1 VVVADTKRALTDEQ
15 LKLLFDSMGGL
26 IEDSGPD
33 AAQVRNLLIT
43 ETVKFRN
50 KILDETGEVL
60 TVGDARCSLEALC
73 GHLDGEKP
81 RKDLT
86 PEQKALFQIWI
97 DRITLFR
104 SS

>member
-1 VVVADTKRALTDEQ
+1 MTDKNKALTDEQ

-26 IEDSGPD
+26 IEDSGQD
-33 AAQVRNLLIT
+33 AAQVLNLLIA

-50 KILDETGEVL
+50 KLLEETGEVL
-60 TVGDARCSLEALC
+60 TAGDARCSLDALC
-73 GHLDGEKP
+73 RYLDGERIP
-81 RKDLT
+81 GSLT

-104 SS
+104 SF

>member
-1 VVVADTKRALTDEQ
+1 MAEKNKALTDEQ
-15 LKLLFDSMGGL
+15 LKLLFDSMAGS
-26 IEDSGPD
+26 IQTSGQD
-33 AAQVRNLLIT
+33 TAQVLNLLIM

-50 KILDETGEVL
+50 KLLQETGDVL

-73 GHLDGEKP
+73 SHLDGEKLLT
-81 RKDLT
+81 DLT

-104 SS
+104 SF